1 MKMRRWV
8 MALVVVL
15 FTMAAAACSSGSGG
29 KDAQGGKGNGKK
41 VDIVWWFPAK
51 EQEVTM
57 KKIAEN
63 FNKKQDHIN
72 LKVQLNAGA
81 DYYTKLQTV
90 LAAKNGPD
98 IMWMNG
104 PNFPKFQSKGFLMKF
119 DEKIDRD
126 SFSMNNYPDSL
137 VKLYS
142 KDGVYGMPKDYD
154 TIGLFYNKE
163 MFDKAGVAYPTEN
176 WTWDDLRSAALK
188 LTVKSGKTASQWGFS
203 ANLSTQ
209 EVVYPFLVQNGVLPI
224 ADDRKS
230 LQYDSPEGIEAIQF
244 LYDLM
249 YKDGSSP
256 DGQYLTDNDPLQL
269 FQSGKVA
276 MIMSGSW
283 MAKPYYDALK
293 DKVDVQ
299 VLPSRKTKANII
311 HGVAWTGNAN
321 SKNPDDVW
329 EVIKYLG
336 SKEVA
341 LLQAESGTVIPAFTG
356 TQDAWVKAVPM
367 NLKIFID
374 STSIAVPYP
383 TGFDPEWETPVNTH
397 LTNIWL
403 NKESPADGMKKIT
416 EEANA
421 ILSATK

>member
-1 MKMRRWV
+1 MKRRFV
-8 MALVVVL
+8 MALLL
-15 FTMAAAACSSGSGG
+15 FLFAVGAAACSSGGGSNADGGKSGG
-29 KDAQGGKGNGKK
+29 K

-51 EQEVTM
+51 EQEAMM
-57 KKIAEN
+57 KQIAEE

-72 LKVQLNAGA
+72 LKPQLNAGA

-104 PNFPKFQSKGFLMKF
+104 PNFPKFQSKGFLMKL
-119 DEKIDRD
+119 DDKIDKD
-126 SFSMNNYPDSL
+126 SFSMGNYPESL

-142 KDGVYGMPKDYD
+142 RDGVYGIPKDFD

-163 MFDKAGVAYPTEN
+163 LFDKAGVAYPTDK
-176 WTWDDLRSAALK
+176 WTWDDLRSAAIK
-188 LTVKSGKTASQWGFS
+188 LTVKSGKSASQWGIA

-209 EVVYPFLVQNGVLPI
+209 EVVYPFLVQNGVKPM

-230 LQYDSPEGIEAIQF
+230 LKYDSPEGIEAVQF
-244 LYDLM
+244 LFDLM
-249 YKDGSSP
+249 YKDMASP

-283 MAKPYYDALK
+283 QAKPYYDALK

-299 VLPSRKTKANII
+299 MLPSHQKSGNII
-311 HGVAWTGNAN
+311 HGVAWIGNAN
-321 SKNPDDVW
+321 TKHPDEVW
-329 EVIKYLG
+329 EVLKYLG
-336 SKEVA
+336 SKDVA
-341 LLQAESGTVIPAFTG
+341 MLQAKTGTVIPAYNG
-356 TQDAWVKAVPM
+356 TQDAWVKAMPM

-374 STSIAVPYP
+374 STQIAEPYP
-383 TGFDPEWETPVNTH
+383 TAFDPEWETPLNTH

-403 NKESPADGMKKIT
+403 NKESPADGLKKIT

-421 ILSATK
+421 VLAATK

>member
-1 MKMRRWV
+1 MKFRRLV
-8 MALVVVL
+8 ISCIAVFFALG
-15 FTMAAAACSSGSGG
+15 AAACSSGGGSGG
-29 KDAQGGKGNGKK
+29 KGGKSGGK

-51 EQEVTM
+51 EQEATM
-57 KKIAEN
+57 KKIAEE

-72 LKVQLNAGA
+72 LKPQLNAGA

-98 IMWMNG
+98 VMWMNG
-104 PNFPKFQSKGFLMKF
+104 PNFPKFQSKGFLMKL
-119 DEKIDRD
+119 DNKVDTD
-126 SFSMNNYPDSL
+126 GVSMTNYPESL

-142 KDGVYGMPKDYD
+142 KDGYYGIPKDYD

-163 MFDKAGVAYPTEN
+163 MFDKAGVPYPSDK

-188 LTVKSGKTASQWGFS
+188 LTVKSGKTASQWGI
-203 ANLSTQ
+203 AAHLSTQ

-224 ADDRKS
+224 AEDRKS
-230 LQYDSPEGIEAIQF
+230 LKYDSPEGIEAVQF
-244 LYDLM
+244 LFDLM

-256 DGQYLTDNDPLQL
+256 DGQYMTDNDPLQL

-283 MAKPYYDALK
+283 QAKPYYDALK

-299 VLPSRKTKANII
+299 MLPSHMKSGNII
-311 HGVAWTGNAN
+311 HGVAWVGNAN
-321 SKNPDDVW
+321 SKHPDEVW
-329 EVIKYLG
+329 EVLKYLG

-341 LLQAESGTVIPAFTG
+341 MLQAETGTVIPAFNG
-356 TQDAWVKAVPM
+356 TQDAWVKSMPL

-374 STSIAVPYP
+374 STSIAEPYP
-383 TGFDPEWETPVNTH
+383 SAFDPEWETPVNTH

-403 NKESPADGMKKIT
+403 NKETPSDGLKKIT
-416 EEANA
+416 EESNKVLA
-421 ILSATK
+421 ATN